1 MKTSEL
7 PLHQPM
13 DILSNDYMWVV
24 MGSVEQAIEKV
35 TGNFWF
41 DSAYFQLELKVRTK
55 ILHLAPE
62 E

>member
-7 PLHQPM
+7 PLHKPM
-13 DILSNDYMWVV
+13 GLLSNDAWVIT
-24 MGSVEQAIEKV
+24 GSVEHAVEKA

>member
-7 PLHQPM
+7 PLHQSM
-13 DILSNDYMWVV
+13 DMLSNDAWVFT
-24 MGSVEQAIEKV
+24 GSVEHFVEKA

-41 DSAYFQLELKVRTK
+41 DSVYFQLELKVRTK